1 MAGDYFVLDPIDY
14 VSPWELELGINMLDI
29 VNRTSF
35 RIGDYESLKEAA
47 LDPYT
52 AFKNAYIQNRRKQVS
67 Q

>member
-14 VSPWELELGINMLDI
+14 VSPWELQMGIEMLDI

-35 RIGDYESLKEAA
+35 HLGDYESLKDAA

-52 AFKNAYIQNRRKQVS
+52 AFRDAYIQNRRMLVS